1 MLILVLKGVTLFQ
14 FHKGA
19 IGALISSLFRYL
31 KPDFNSIKVRL
42 EIDKNCYQ
50 RDKIV
55 WLLAKD
61 ESKDVFISE
70 SQLSIQ
76 DFLTKKTAWQSTGVY
91 FLFEYPSYEEAY
103 KVALDMM
110 EIHELCYSS
119 ETKDSPYWKKSVPEF
134 MDNL

>member
-1 MLILVLKGVTLFQ
+1 MIELNYAKIDLDEDIPCYKFNKHSQ
-14 FHKGA
+14 M
-19 IGALISSLFRYL
+19 I
-31 KPDFNSIKVRL
+31 DF
-42 EIDKNCYQ
+42 IDKNCYQ